1 MTESIKPFHFLIHDD
16 GKSSFFFM
24 SDAFYNDPIMDILEA
39 QTGTSR
45 DYFNGYAWQK
55 VVAKFIEESFSE
67 SAHLIEFDPEA
78 DMFSAISTD
87 VELLKTVAIEF
98 QAFLKINLAKV
109 SRY

>member
-1 MTESIKPFHFLIHDD
+1 MTESLKPFHFLIHDD
-16 GKSSFFFM
+16 GKASFFFM

-39 QTGTSR
+39 QTGINH

-55 VVAKFIEESFSE
+55 VVARFIEKNFSE

-87 VELLKTVAIEF
+87 VELLKAVAIRFRE
-98 QAFLKINLAKV
+98 ALNN
-109 SRY
+109 YN